1 VGSNLFCN
9 HTSVEQNGTTAKRE
23 SDLFNHECDYRPNWT
38 TRSRQ
43 LIITITISEKKCI
56 LFCERAFYTNYLKS
70 GKILLAETLSYVTN
84 SSVLE
89 NPCLV
94 G

>member
-1 VGSNLFCN
+1 MRSKRCAV
-9 HTSVEQNGTTAKRE
+9 QNQGIT
-23 SDLFNHECDYRPNWT
+23 
-38 TRSRQ
+38 

-56 LFCERAFYTNYLKS
+56 LFCERAVYTNYIKS

>member
-1 VGSNLFCN
+1 MVIGLSGVNLWGPICSVITQVFNKMGRPRCGSPICSI
-9 HTSVEQNGTTAKRE
+9 TSA
-23 SDLFNHECDYRPNWT
+23 
-38 TRSRQ
+38 
-43 LIITITISEKKCI
+43 ITDRIGEKKCI
-56 LFCERAFYTNYLKS
+56 LFCERAFYTNYIKS